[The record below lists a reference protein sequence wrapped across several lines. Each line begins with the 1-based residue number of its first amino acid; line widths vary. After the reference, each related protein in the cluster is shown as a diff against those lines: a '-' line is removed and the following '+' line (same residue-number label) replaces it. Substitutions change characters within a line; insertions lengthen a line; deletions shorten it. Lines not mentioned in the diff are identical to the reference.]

1 MESAVEIAQR
11 LVSVLGGLLGTE
23 LRTGYV
29 RSALTGLGPEQVA
42 DLLTVTLSHVEAR
55 SPGHA
60 ELLQALSLA
69 LSDPGFTPLREA
81 ARAVLAGRG
90 QAVTARMLHP
100 APEGEGDDEAT
111 RVPDFGTGRPI
122 TLGERKSLARRTDR
136 DLIARVLRDPHPD
149 VIRILLGNPGLTE
162 QDVVRLAARRPV
174 LGDVLREVFRAPRW
188 VVRYR
193 VKLTLVLNPNTP
205 IDVALQLAP
214 HLTRQDRQRVAR
226 SPELAEAL
234 RQTCT
239 DGRHSILH

>member
-11 LVSVLGGLLGTE
+11 LVKVLGGLLGTD
-23 LRTGYV
+23 LRTGYL
-29 RSALTGLGPEQVA
+29 RSVLLELTAEQVA
-42 DLLTVTLSHVEAR
+42 DLLTVTLAQVEAR
-55 SPGHA
+55 KSDHA
-60 ELLQALSLA
+60 ELLQSLSLA

-81 ARAVLAGRG
+81 ARAVLDSRG
-90 QAVTARMLHP
+90 QNITARMLHP
-100 APEGEGDDEAT
+100 APEGEADDEAT
-111 RVPDFGTGRPI
+111 RLPDFGTGRPLS
-122 TLGERKSLARRTDR
+122 LGERKSLARRTDR

-149 VIRILLGNPGLTE
+149 VIHILLGNPGLTE

-234 RQTCT
+234 RQNCLDARDHT
-239 DGRHSILH
+239 LH